1 MKCQPTAASEETIA
15 LIAEKF
21 SEDPKD
27 FNLHN
32 GTWLAFI
39 GAAVKSVCGLTR
51 QR

>member
-1 MKCQPTAASEETIA
+1 MKCQPTAAPEETIA

-32 GTWLAFI
+32 GTSLLLLQDELYGISSF
-39 GAAVKSVCGLTR
+39 
-51 QR
+51 